1 MVIKVTYTKNIN
13 KGGFRMYFSLF
24 DKLRK
29 NEISHSEMQ
38 QIQEEL
44 KEIVCSQIET
54 DDNKKSQA

>member
-1 MVIKVTYTKNIN
+1 
-13 KGGFRMYFSLF
+13 MYFSLF

-38 QIQEEL
+38 QVQEEL